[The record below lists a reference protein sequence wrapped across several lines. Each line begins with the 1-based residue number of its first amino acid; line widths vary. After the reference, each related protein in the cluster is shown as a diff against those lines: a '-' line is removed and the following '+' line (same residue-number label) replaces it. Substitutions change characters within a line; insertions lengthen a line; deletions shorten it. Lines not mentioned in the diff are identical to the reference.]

1 MKKQKLILLFALII
15 TSLIL
20 SYFVGFNQGKDSFQ
34 ETGLIIKEGN
44 NTYYKHF
51 ENYYNVNYG
60 ADGNKFFLEIDNPCI
75 SVQKIIGESM
85 LPYYENE
92 SISILDTCFP
102 SEKLEIG
109 DIISFYEDWNM
120 TRQLHHRI
128 IEINY
133 EKELIKTQGDNLE
146 NEDNFISFS
155 QVYGKE
161 IGVLN
166 LLSDEK
172 VVKEI
177 NGSADYVLTCVCSSK
192 NILKVCGPDKEQLI
206 TDNFVITNDL
216 KEENCALGNE

>member
-1 MKKQKLILLFALII
+1 MKKQKLILLFTLII
-15 TSLIL
+15 TLLIL
-20 SYFVGFNQGKDSFQ
+20 SYFIGFNRGKDSFQ

-51 ENYYNVNYG
+51 DDYYQVSYSTNE
-60 ADGNKFFLEIDNPCI
+60 NKFILEIDNPCI
-75 SVQKIIGESM
+75 SVQKLLGESM

-102 SEKLEIG
+102 SEKLVIG

-128 IEINY
+128 IEIDY
-133 EKELIKTQGDNLE
+133 ERELIKTKGDNLE
-146 NEDNFISFS
+146 SEDNFISFS

-177 NGSADYVLTCVCSSK
+177 NGSADYILTCVCSSN

-206 TDNFVITNDL
+206 TDNFVTTNNL
-216 KEENCALGNE
+216 KEENCNLENE